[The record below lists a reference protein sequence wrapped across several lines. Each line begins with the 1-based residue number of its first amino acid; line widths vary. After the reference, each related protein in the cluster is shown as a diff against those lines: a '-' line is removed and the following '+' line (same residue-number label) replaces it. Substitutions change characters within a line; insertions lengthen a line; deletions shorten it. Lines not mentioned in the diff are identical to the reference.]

1 MCCKP
6 RMCRQ
11 DGQLVQMASLFLKT
25 RICVYLKSLLRNKW
39 SPSHFVKIFS
49 AMRSEQMPGRYPN
62 EMGKR
67 VHVFTLKH
75 GKQRFQS
82 YVAIVSQKRR
92 ACLPQLQVYCNR
104 VARMGPK
111 KKTAKSDGGVGGG
124 GKTNAPQA
132 YKISRQLDQE
142 RIDFLAKRVEDLLG
156 SNNDLRS
163 SSSRNEKDTH
173 DIVLYFQREMEMK
186 DDIITRLNEELVKRE
201 TQLKFEVEKMKKKFD
216 EEKAALVQSTDYTIV
231 DLTQRLGKA
240 EADLNALVLYQ
251 QDKEKYE
258 ARTQQLEKALKDQRQ
273 EMFDSMDE
281 QERKF
286 LEENAT
292 KMRELDEQ
300 KAAFREVRACS
311 LLACLLACFP
321 FPPCVQPINLHP
333 YPHTHTHTGGA
344 QRGTRCNGRGGQAHR
359 GGEHTH
365 VRGAQVPPHHDR
377 RAAGGQGGTGEG
389 ASGTQERAHYCG
401 RQRAGIRT
409 SGLL

>member
-1 MCCKP
+1 
-6 RMCRQ
+6 
-11 DGQLVQMASLFLKT
+11 
-25 RICVYLKSLLRNKW
+25 
-39 SPSHFVKIFS
+39 
-49 AMRSEQMPGRYPN
+49 
-62 EMGKR
+62 
-67 VHVFTLKH
+67 
-75 GKQRFQS
+75 
-82 YVAIVSQKRR
+82 
-92 ACLPQLQVYCNR
+92 
-104 VARMGPK
+104 MGPK
-111 KKTAKSDGGVGGG
+111 KKAAKGEGSGGGG

-156 SNNDLRS
+156 SNNNLRS

-251 QDKEKYE
+251 QEKEKYE
-258 ARTQQLEKALKDQRQ
+258 ARQAQLEKALKDQRQ

-286 LEENAT
+286 LEENAA

-300 KAAFREVRACS
+300 KAAFREVRVCVSLCFSLSLSLSLSQPLTPLRSS
-311 LLACLLACFP
+311 LLPPTHRWPSRKPKLLWVRRLCELCRKTHAC
-321 FPPCVQPINLHP
+321 
-333 YPHTHTHTGGA
+333 TK
-344 QRGTRCNGRGGQAHR
+344 
-359 GGEHTH
+359 
-365 VRGAQVPPHHDR
+365 
-377 RAAGGQGGTGEG
+377 
-389 ASGTQERAHYCG
+389 S
-401 RQRAGIRT
+401 
-409 SGLL
+409 